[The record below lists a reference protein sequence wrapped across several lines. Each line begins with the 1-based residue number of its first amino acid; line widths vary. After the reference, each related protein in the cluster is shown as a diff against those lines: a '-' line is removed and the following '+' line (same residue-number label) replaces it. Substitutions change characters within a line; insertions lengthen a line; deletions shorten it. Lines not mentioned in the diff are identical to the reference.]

1 MRRLFLSQVA
11 RELGVTG
18 DPAKPREKQKL
29 KEKFESGLY
38 TEKTSTSI
46 KLPESDLITMAGVF
60 LGLAVLGTL
69 LISGLLALIA
79 IPLNGPWAPDFKR
92 LLLAVLP
99 AGSIAAALIAAVAS
113 FASQSLPIKRT
124 RSKPSSE
131 EEFERLFR
139 DLITEVGAKRIV
151 IFIDELDR
159 CSSEEV
165 VKTLETIRTFLE
177 VKPCVVIVAA
187 DQQVLERALRR
198 RARQETPFD
207 PRNPYYSSGSA
218 YLDKIFNFQMSLP
231 PLRSRRLSEFA
242 LALVKDLGGLWKDID
257 VDWVLLALIPTHVR
271 SPRRVKALLN
281 GFVANYRLAERRAT
295 SGSLPDNIPDRAAEI
310 ARLTCLQVE
319 FPLFA
324 ADLTVDP
331 RLPEFV
337 LSLYL
342 DVEAELPDYVP
353 EPVEALARSYANLEL
368 EVDEVLPGGLEDDP
382 GDGFVEENTEG
393 YEDATEEEAGEETDE
408 EDSRPLEDIWSKRSR
423 AGVRTAQGQHL
434 LDYLQRTSQVG
445 EIGSDLVYLEG
456 RGTTFGIDP
465 TRADGLENAAVNG
478 DRRAVSETFE
488 RAADEKEAKGMLLLL
503 ARIAREAPLGPEAS
517 NAIHVMLSAVAAN
530 SEVAGQSA
538 DELLRAFGTHQ
549 HHFSLERE
557 DLTGALVLALRGH
570 HDGAGELLEEVLD
583 RREAEEDEEL
593 GLALIAAGRPVFDLN
608 RGRVAMIFATWLDRS
623 TVSATSTLLDLGEE
637 DHRELLEHSID
648 LVEER
653 VRGRLERIA
662 SERDDEGNLPEEPE
676 EEEALARRNEE
687 FSEAIGLALQK
698 GLSEVAEALVVGLL
712 AADTQQARDL
722 VEEHLES
729 LAPAKS
735 SRLITALLAATKRR
749 VISSWPQWLTLIEAK
764 ALDEGQVSEVE
775 ALLDKAW
782 QKATSANPP
791 EPKHLEPVLDML
803 QPLCEAVKVGPDK
816 LAEAVAQTAG
826 GAVLGSSP
834 RPLTALREV
843 ASEFTTR
850 GFLTPRSMADAFLA
864 DLRSAL
870 GEPAVAEP
878 DDAANR
884 AITIATGYSKDGGA
898 EVLHGVFDAAS
909 ASPWPTASTRHSIM
923 LCVAASLIEMGEEI
937 ASPFEFAQVRE
948 LAEQGEP
955 GLPGVSAWLGAF
967 AVSSE
972 EVLNVLGPFSN
983 DDAIPKPV
991 KAALIEFCEREGS
1004 GEALWMARHYFEEN
1018 GLEDPPS
1025 HDFLAMLAACK
1036 PAEEDV
1042 ASWLIELYGQA
1053 GKRDE
1058 QAGVMA
1064 AWRGFDPRDPAI
1076 RKRLITDIYLPL
1088 GEEHKGHFKLAL
1100 KNIKLVS
1107 DPPHGTKT
1115 KIKKTLRRQAA
1126 KHNLRR
1132 RTEQRLESAGID
1144 KAKLSLVDKIR
1155 PEEGLD

>member
-1 MRRLFLSQVA
+1 
-11 RELGVTG
+11 
-18 DPAKPREKQKL
+18 
-29 KEKFESGLY
+29 
-38 TEKTSTSI
+38 
-46 KLPESDLITMAGVF
+46 
-60 LGLAVLGTL
+60 
-69 LISGLLALIA
+69 
-79 IPLNGPWAPDFKR
+79 
-92 LLLAVLP
+92 
-99 AGSIAAALIAAVAS
+99 
-113 FASQSLPIKRT
+113 
-124 RSKPSSE
+124 
-131 EEFERLFR
+131 
-139 DLITEVGAKRIV
+139 
-151 IFIDELDR
+151 
-159 CSSEEV
+159 
-165 VKTLETIRTFLE
+165 
-177 VKPCVVIVAA
+177 
-187 DQQVLERALRR
+187 
-198 RARQETPFD
+198 
-207 PRNPYYSSGSA
+207 
-218 YLDKIFNFQMSLP
+218 MSLP

-242 LALVKDLGGLWKDID
+242 LALVEDLGGLWKEID

-281 GFVANYRLAERRAT
+281 GFVANYRLAERRAGT
-295 SGSLPDNIPDRAAEI
+295 GSLPDNIPDRAAEI

-368 EVDEVLPGGLEDDP
+368 EVDEVLPGGLEDDHVNS
-382 GDGFVEENTEG
+382 FVEENTEG
-393 YEDATEEEAGEETDE
+393 YEDTTEEEADDETDE
-408 EDSRPLEDIWSKRSR
+408 EEEQDSRPLEAIGSKRSR
-423 AGVRTAQGQHL
+423 TGVRTAQGQHL

-503 ARIAREAPLGPEAS
+503 ARVAREAPLGPEAS

-557 DLTGALVLALRGH
+557 DLSGALILALRGH
-570 HDGAGELLEEVLD
+570 HDGAGELLEEVLG

-593 GLALIAAGRPVFDLN
+593 GLALIAAGRPVLDLDPD
-608 RGRVAMIFATWLDRS
+608 RVGMIFATWLDRS
-623 TVSATSTLLDLGEE
+623 TVSTTSTLLDLGKKDQKEIL
-637 DHRELLEHSID
+637 DHSID

-653 VRGRLERIA
+653 VRGRLKRVD

-698 GLSEVAEALVVGLL
+698 GLSKVAEALMIGLL

-722 VEEHLES
+722 AEEHLEP
-729 LAPAKS
+729 LAPARS
-735 SRLITALLAATKRR
+735 SRLRTALLAATKRR
-749 VISSWPQWLTLIEAK
+749 VISRWPHWLTPVEAK
-764 ALDEGQVSEVE
+764 ALDEGQMPEVE

-782 QKATSANPP
+782 QKATSTDPP
-791 EPKHLEPVLDML
+791 ESEHLGPALDML
-803 QPLCEAVKVGPDK
+803 QPICEAVEVGPDT
-816 LAEAVAQTAG
+816 LAEAAAQAASG
-826 GAVLGSSP
+826 VVLGSSP
-834 RPLTALREV
+834 RPLAALREV

-850 GFLTPRSMADAFLA
+850 GFLTPRNMADAFMV

-884 AITIATGYSKDGGA
+884 AIAITTGYGKDGGA

-909 ASPWPTASTRHSIM
+909 ASPWLTASTRHSIM

-937 ASPFEFAQVRE
+937 ASPLEFAQVRE

-972 EVLNVLGPFSN
+972 EVLNVLGPFSD
-983 DDAIPKPV
+983 DDAIPEPV

-1025 HDFLAMLAACK
+1025 HDFLTMLAACK

-1058 QAGVMA
+1058 RAGVMA
-1064 AWRGFDPRDPAI
+1064 AWRGFDPRDPAV
-1076 RKRLITDIYLPL
+1076 RKRLITNIYLPL

-1107 DPPHGTKT
+1107 DPPHGTKA

-1132 RTEQRLESAGID
+1132 RTEQSLESAGID
-1144 KAKLSLVDKIR
+1144 KAKLSLVDKLR